1 MKKNKGDRN
10 FMQNLLSVS
19 LVIKTYAIFLFYI
32 YSKKVEPKSKGLIS
46 QEVTDKLF
54 VHLVPPSLLK
64 VEMLI
69 HLYHARKK
77 EWVCVEIWFPQDTI
91 FRKMDTWYLMPLGFR
106 NISVWNYSKKLLFR
120 IVSFTVEM
128 LSTGSVWKSRDT
140 LDNKEHKEFNEE
152 EYPLLFF

>member
-1 MKKNKGDRN
+1 MKIYKILCLLERIPTNYMKKNKGDRN

-77 EWVCVEIWFPQDTI
+77 E
-91 FRKMDTWYLMPLGFR
+91 
-106 NISVWNYSKKLLFR
+106 
-120 IVSFTVEM
+120 
-128 LSTGSVWKSRDT
+128 
-140 LDNKEHKEFNEE
+140 
-152 EYPLLFF
+152 